1 MSELRGVAKAL
12 SFEGT
17 CGWSLERKVTSLIAE
32 RNGYRNK
39 CDDLRNEIRDL
50 TVEIAGHKAVIKE
63 LQEDIRYYRKDRRD
77 QMIQDQGLP
86 TGDA

>member
-1 MSELRGVAKAL
+1 M
-12 SFEGT
+12 
-17 CGWSLERKVTSLIAE
+17 
-32 RNGYRNK
+32 
-39 CDDLRNEIRDL
+39 CDDLKNKIRDL
-50 TVEIAGHKAVIKE
+50 TVEIAGHTAVIKE